1 MRIKS
6 EIPIWPLCVSDKNL
20 SKFHSTR
27 ATIANLEGKIENLS
41 ATNTLMKE
49 DLALCKRSL
58 ARETEQSRSLALQ
71 LEATKLLATPT
82 SAGPIGPLMG
92 GGGPA
97 GESASPSASTDDSES
112 SSSTSAASASA
123 SRRYPIDSVR
133 I

>member
-1 MRIKS
+1 
-6 EIPIWPLCVSDKNL
+6 
-20 SKFHSTR
+20 
-27 ATIANLEGKIENLS
+27 
-41 ATNTLMKE
+41 MKE

-82 SAGPIGPLMG
+82 SAAGPIGPLMGG

-112 SSSTSAASASA
+112 SSSTSAASA
-123 SRRYPIDSVR
+123 RRYPIDSVR
-133 I
+133 TKWSKWSEIAMAGYAHWLH

>member
-1 MRIKS
+1 MITA
-6 EIPIWPLCVSDKNL
+6 
-20 SKFHSTR
+20 SKLHHAR

-82 SAGPIGPLMG
+82 SAAGPIGPLMG
-92 GGGPA
+92 GGGPV
-97 GESASPSASTDDSES
+97 G
-112 SSSTSAASASA
+112 AASQQCHI
-123 SRRYPIDSVR
+123 PG
-133 I
+133 